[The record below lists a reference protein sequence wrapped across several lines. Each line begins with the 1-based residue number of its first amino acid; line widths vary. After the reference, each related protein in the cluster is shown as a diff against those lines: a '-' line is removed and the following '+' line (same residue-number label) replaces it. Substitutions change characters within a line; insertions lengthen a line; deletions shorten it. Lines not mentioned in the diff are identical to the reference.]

1 MDAYIVK
8 DIVFYCNTSSKSCS
22 AMDDRILDFYDLTF
36 VIKGELTYIINGE
49 SYILNENDA
58 ILLKPGMLRKR
69 IAGNEPVKYVSFNFH
84 VFDDTKLPQ
93 KMFMKNIITHDI
105 LKIISF
111 CSHNHISH
119 QYRSKEKLTNILN
132 YILLEIQNIL
142 DIESSN
148 LHVIKI
154 VQFIN
159 THITEPIS
167 LDTVSKHISLSKE
180 YTSTLFK
187 NETGK
192 TVTEY
197 INERKLLLAK
207 EMLQEGKLTLN
218 DISENV
224 GFENYS
230 YFSKLFKKYYGLSPK
245 QLIKTNND
253 EILPLKPQKK
263 YFEK

>member
-8 DIVFYCNTSSKSCS
+8 DIVFYCNTSAKACS
-22 AMDDRILDFYDLTF
+22 EMKETILDFYDLTF
-36 VIKGELTYIINGE
+36 VIKGEMTYIINGHK
-49 SYILNENDA
+49 YLLQENDA
-58 ILLKPGMLRKR
+58 ILLPPGTLRQR
-69 IAGNEPVKYVSFNFH
+69 ISGNTSVKYVSFNFH

-93 KMFMKNIITHDI
+93 KIFMKNIITHDI

-111 CSHNHISH
+111 CSHNHISR

-142 DIESSN
+142 DIESN
-148 LHVIKI
+148 NPHVIKI

-167 LDTVSKHISLSKE
+167 LDDVSKHITLSKE
-180 YTSTLFK
+180 YTSAIFK
-187 NETGK
+187 KETGK

-197 INERKLLLAK
+197 INERKLMLAK
-207 EMLQEGKLTLN
+207 EMIQSQKLSLTA
-218 DISENV
+218 IAENL

-230 YFSKLFKKYYGLSPK
+230 YLSKLFKKHHGKSPK
-245 QLIKTNND
+245 QFSKN
-253 EILPLKPQKK
+253 K
-263 YFEK
+263 